1 MAKKKL
7 KKAVEKNKWLLL
19 LPFKRPMVIALK
31 AKKKNVKFT
40 TPIKDVALM
49 FNDTFVKK
57 HFEDT
62 YEGNFEDNYGYH
74 YSGKVS
80 HFVLSA
86 AAISAIITGIVAWF
100 KDKKAQKDAG
110 VELTDAEMKAID
122 IGEKVEENVKD
133 IEAEKTSE
141 AIGESVQKF
150 LPLIGIGLVAFF
162 LLRKK

>member
-1 MAKKKL
+1 MAKGKL
-7 KKAVEKNKWLLL
+7 KKAAEKNKWLLL

-62 YEGNFEDNYGYH
+62 YEDNYGYH

-80 HFVLSA
+80 HFALSA

-150 LPLIGIGLVAFF
+150 LPFIAIGLIAFF